1 MTRLGTP
8 CSHSS
13 DERAASDVRGVQLA
27 ARVREALVIPVLAVV
42 AAASVLFAL
51 QVYRDTRW
59 PVSPE
64 SWRWAIFHFPRFSD
78 AQLAWVFME
87 VLYGAAVV
95 IITIVF
101 VGWLRLLGLVLAVL
115 VIYGASIPAH
125 FLIRRRAEANE
136 TDEQRSP

>member
-1 MTRLGTP
+1 
-8 CSHSS
+8 
-13 DERAASDVRGVQLA
+13 
-27 ARVREALVIPVLAVV
+27 
-42 AAASVLFAL
+42 
-51 QVYRDTRW
+51 
-59 PVSPE
+59 
-64 SWRWAIFHFPRFSD
+64 
-78 AQLAWVFME
+78 ME